1 MISIHDPIHG
11 AIEVTRP
18 EIKLIDSHAFQRL
31 RNIKQLGFAELAFPG
46 ATHTRYAHSLGAMHV
61 ATQIFS
67 AIKPALNLSP
77 ETEQRILQTLR
88 LAVLFHD
95 LGHPALSHVSESV
108 MPPLAQL
115 HLEQWTKGEER
126 QANHEDYT
134 LKIILHSSLR
144 DLITQHVGAQGVT
157 PEHIAMLIAGN
168 EDIDPGAF
176 TVNNTNLFSL
186 LHRIVSGEMDADRM
200 DYLRRDAY
208 YCGVGYGQFDHLWLI
223 QNITAIKDKD
233 TLSLGLKHKGVWAF
247 ENFLLARYH
256 MFLAVYYHHT
266 SVCFDH
272 LLQQFYKTNN
282 YTLPSDINA
291 YLNTDDI
298 QLIHMLRSSDN
309 FWAEQVTNRR
319 PYRLL
324 IETHDFDQ
332 KDEFSDLG
340 PALNDAKIEY
350 FTLKTEGILSK
361 YFRKAHTSSP
371 LLVLEPELERISPI
385 EEYTSLYKRFE
396 DVVGLC
402 RYYCQPDQFPQA
414 KNILKRFLP
423 TNA

>member
-1 MISIHDPIHG
+1 DVATRKSAETTLVPVAAAKSLRNAADYPMISIHDPIHG

-144 DLITQHVGAQGVT
+144 
-157 PEHIAMLIAGN
+157 
-168 EDIDPGAF
+168 
-176 TVNNTNLFSL
+176 
-186 LHRIVSGEMDADRM
+186 
-200 DYLRRDAY
+200 
-208 YCGVGYGQFDHLWLI
+208 
-223 QNITAIKDKD
+223 
-233 TLSLGLKHKGVWAF
+233 
-247 ENFLLARYH
+247 
-256 MFLAVYYHHT
+256 
-266 SVCFDH
+266 
-272 LLQQFYKTNN
+272 
-282 YTLPSDINA
+282 
-291 YLNTDDI
+291 
-298 QLIHMLRSSDN
+298 
-309 FWAEQVTNRR
+309 
-319 PYRLL
+319 
-324 IETHDFDQ
+324 
-332 KDEFSDLG
+332 
-340 PALNDAKIEY
+340 
-350 FTLKTEGILSK
+350 
-361 YFRKAHTSSP
+361 
-371 LLVLEPELERISPI
+371 
-385 EEYTSLYKRFE
+385 
-396 DVVGLC
+396 
-402 RYYCQPDQFPQA
+402 
-414 KNILKRFLP
+414 
-423 TNA
+423 